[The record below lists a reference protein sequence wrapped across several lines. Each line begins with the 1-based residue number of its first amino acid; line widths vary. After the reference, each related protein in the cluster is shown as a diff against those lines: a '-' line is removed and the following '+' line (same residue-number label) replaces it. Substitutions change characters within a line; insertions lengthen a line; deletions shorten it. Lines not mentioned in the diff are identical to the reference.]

1 VVLVEVQT
9 ETNPQK
15 QETIM
20 TLYCG
25 IDLHSNNS
33 VVAVLDEQDR
43 TVYEKRLPNDLETII
58 EVLCIYQAEL
68 AACVVESTYNW
79 YWLVDGLM
87 AAGFVVRLAHT
98 SALPEYSGLKY
109 SNDFSDARHLAHLL
123 RLGLLPTG
131 YIYPKEERALRD
143 LLRRRLLLVRQRSLH
158 HVSLQSLIARHSGQ
172 RLNTLQIKMLTRK
185 QLADYLQGHALLGGE
200 ITRQARCWLETAV
213 KRIDGELQRH
223 IKPREDYQ
231 LLQSIPGVGPVLGTT
246 IALETGTIE
255 RFASAGN
262 YASYARCVKSEKI
275 SNGKYKGQGNKK
287 NGNKY
292 LAWAF
297 MEAGHYGAIWNP
309 RINRYYQR
317 KKAKAHI
324 MVAKKAV
331 ANKLARAC
339 YHMLKRGEVFD
350 VTRAFS

>member
-1 VVLVEVQT
+1 
-9 ETNPQK
+9 
-15 QETIM
+15 M

-25 IDLHSNNS
+25 IDLHANNS

-43 TVYEKRLPNDLETII
+43 TVYEKRLPNELATII
-58 EVLCIYQAEL
+58 EVLSIYQTEL
-68 AACVVESTYNW
+68 EACVVESTYNW

-87 AAGFVVRLAHT
+87 AEGFPVRLAHT

-109 SNDFSDARHLAHLL
+109 SNDFSDARQLAHLL

-172 RLNTLQIKMLTRK
+172 RLNTRQIKTLVQE
-185 QLADYLQGHALLGGE
+185 QLADYLEGHALLSGE
-200 ITRQARCWLETAV
+200 ITHQARCWLDRAV
-213 KRIDGELQRH
+213 MRIEQELQRQ
-223 IKPREDYQ
+223 INPREDYQ
-231 LLQSIPGVGPVLGTT
+231 LLQSVPGIGPVLGTT

-275 SNGKYKGQGNKK
+275 SNGKRKGQGNKK

-297 MEAGHYGAIWNP
+297 IEAGHYGAIWNP
-309 RINRYYQR
+309 RIKRYYQR
-317 KKAKAHI
+317 KKDKGHI
-324 MVAKKAV
+324 LVAKKAV

-339 YHMLKRGEVFD
+339 YHMLKRHEEFD

>member
-1 VVLVEVQT
+1 
-9 ETNPQK
+9 
-15 QETIM
+15 M

-43 TVYEKRLPNDLETII
+43 TVYEKRLPNDIATIT
-58 EVLCIYQAEL
+58 EALCIYQSEL

-87 AAGFVVRLAHT
+87 DAGFPVRLAHT

-143 LLRRRLLLVRQRSLH
+143 LLRRRLLLVTTE
-158 HVSLQSLIARHSGQ
+158 IA
-172 RLNTLQIKMLTRK
+172 T
-185 QLADYLQGHALLGGE
+185 
-200 ITRQARCWLETAV
+200 
-213 KRIDGELQRH
+213 
-223 IKPREDYQ
+223 PREFAELDCQAQWSATQYPSDQ
-231 LLQSIPGVGPVLGTT
+231 AADEGAARRLSARTRLAGWRDHPPGTLLVGKRCSEDRAGT
-246 IALETGTIE
+246 A
-255 RFASAGN
+255 
-262 YASYARCVKSEKI
+262 ASYQAARGLSVVAECVGSRSRAGYDHCI
-275 SNGKYKGQGNKK
+275 RNGHHRTLCQLGKLCFVCPMCEIREGQQQEAQRPRQQERQQILSLGFHGGRPLRCDLGPQNQTVLSTQESQSAHPGGQKG
-287 NGNKY
+287 
-292 LAWAF
+292 
-297 MEAGHYGAIWNP
+297 
-309 RINRYYQR
+309 
-317 KKAKAHI
+317 
-324 MVAKKAV
+324 V

-339 YHMLKRGEVFD
+339 YHMLKRGEEFD

>member
-1 VVLVEVQT
+1 
-9 ETNPQK
+9 
-15 QETIM
+15 M

-25 IDLHSNNS
+25 IDLHANNS
-33 VVAVLDEQDR
+33 VVAVLDEHDQ
-43 TVYEKRLPNDLETII
+43 TVFEKRLPNDLATII
-58 EVLCIYQAEL
+58 DVLSIYQAEL
-68 AACVVESTYNW
+68 DACVVESTYNW

-87 AAGFVVRLAHT
+87 AAGFPVRLAHT

-109 SNDFSDARHLAHLL
+109 SNDFSDARQLAHLL

-131 YIYPKEERALRD
+131 YIYPRQERALRD

-158 HVSLQSLIARHSGQ
+158 HVSLQSLIARHTGR
-172 RLNTLQIKMLTRK
+172 RLNTHQIKTLMQE
-185 QLADYLQGHALLGGE
+185 QLADYLQGHALLSGE
-200 ITRQARCWLETAV
+200 ITHQARCWLDRAV
-213 KRIDGELQRH
+213 RRIEQELQLQ

-231 LLQSIPGVGPVLGTT
+231 LLQSVPGIGPVLGTT
-246 IALETGTIE
+246 IALETGTIK

-275 SNGKYKGQGNKK
+275 SNGKRKGQGNKK

-297 MEAGHYGAIWNP
+297 MEAGHYGSIWSP
-309 RINRYYQR
+309 RIKRYYQR
-317 KKAKAHI
+317 KKARGHI
-324 MVAKKAV
+324 LVAKKAV

-339 YHMLKRGEVFD
+339 YHMLNRHEVFD

>member
-1 VVLVEVQT
+1 
-9 ETNPQK
+9 
-15 QETIM
+15 M

-25 IDLHSNNS
+25 IDLHANNS
-33 VVAVLDEQDR
+33 VVAVIDDQDQ
-43 TVYEKRLPNDLETII
+43 TVYEKRLPNDLATIT
-58 EVLCIYQAEL
+58 EVLCLYQSEL

-87 AAGFVVRLAHT
+87 AAGFPVQLAHT
-98 SALPEYSGLKY
+98 SALPQYEGLKY
-109 SNDFSDARHLAHLL
+109 SNDFSDARYLAHLL

-143 LLRRRLLLVRQRSLH
+143 LLRRRLLLVRQRTLH

-172 RLNTLQIKMLTRK
+172 RLSGHQIKTLTKPRI
-185 QLADYLQGHALLGGE
+185 ADYLEGPALLGGE
-200 ITRQARCWLETAV
+200 ITHQARCWLDGAV
-213 KRIDGELQRH
+213 RQIERELQHH

-231 LLQSIPGVGPVLGTT
+231 LLQSIPGIGPVLGTT

-255 RFASAGN
+255 RFASPGN

-297 MEAGHYGAIWNP
+297 MEAAHYGAIWNP
-309 RINRYYQR
+309 RIKRYYQR
-317 KKAKAHI
+317 KKARVHI
-324 MVAKKAV
+324 LVAKKAV

-339 YHMLKRGEVFD
+339 YHMLKRGEKFD
-350 VTRAFS
+350 VRRAFS

>member
-1 VVLVEVQT
+1 
-9 ETNPQK
+9 
-15 QETIM
+15 M

-33 VVAVLDEQDR
+33 VVAVLDERDC
-43 TVYEKRLPNDLETII
+43 TVYEKRLENEITTII
-58 EVLCIYQAEL
+58 EALAVYQPEL

-87 AAGFVVRLAHT
+87 DAGFPVRLAHT

-109 SNDFSDARHLAHLL
+109 SNDFSDARQLAHLL

-143 LLRRRLLLVRQRSLH
+143 LLRRRLLLVRQRALH

-172 RLNTLQIKMLTRK
+172 RLNTLQIKQLRK
-185 QLADYLQGHALLGGE
+185 AQLADYLQGHALLGGE
-200 ITRQARCWLETAV
+200 ITHQARCWLETAV
-213 KRIDGELQRH
+213 RKIEQELQRH

-231 LLQSIPGVGPVLGTT
+231 FLQSIPGVGPVLGTT

-255 RFASAGN
+255 RFASPGN

-275 SNGKYKGQGNKK
+275 SNQKRKGQGNKK

-297 MEAGHYGAIWNP
+297 MEAAHYAAIWDP
-309 RINRYYQR
+309 GIKRYYQR
-317 KKAKAHI
+317 KQTKVHI
-324 MVAKKAV
+324 LVAKKAV

-339 YHMLKRGEVFD
+339 YHMLKRGEKFD
-350 VTRAFS
+350 VSRAFS